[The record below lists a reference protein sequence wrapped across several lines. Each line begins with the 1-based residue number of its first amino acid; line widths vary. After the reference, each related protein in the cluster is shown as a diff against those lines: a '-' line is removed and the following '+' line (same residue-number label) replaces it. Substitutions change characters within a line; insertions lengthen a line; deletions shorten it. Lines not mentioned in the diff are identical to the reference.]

1 MARSLSGGQ
10 SPIGTADLV
19 AGLIRADAAEPAP
32 AAPKGARGGK
42 GAPGAAAP
50 GRRQTTVTMPEEYHR
65 ALDLRLW
72 SSRGEGLT
80 KSQIFMEALDAYLAD
95 ELETARRLGES

>member
-1 MARSLSGGQ
+1 
-10 SPIGTADLV
+10 
-19 AGLIRADAAEPAP
+19 
-32 AAPKGARGGK
+32 
-42 GAPGAAAP
+42 
-50 GRRQTTVTMPEEYHR
+50 MPEEYHR

>member
-19 AGLIRADAAEPAP
+19 ARLIRADAEPAP